1 MDNKTTAVAVITA
14 RGGSKR
20 IPGKNSKLF
29 LGSPIITYS
38 IKAAFTSG
46 CFDEVMVSTEDDGIA
61 KLAKEAGAK
70 VPFFRSK
77 ETANDYATT
86 TDVLLEVLDA
96 YRERGQ
102 EFDRMCC
109 LYPTAP
115 FVSAERLHEAM
126 TLLSESD
133 ADSVL
138 PVVRYNFP
146 PQRSVVIKDGFLQ
159 FTQPEHMFTRSQ
171 DLEPYYHDAGQFYCV
186 RVKSFLEQKKLFMKK
201 TLPLVLPDLEVQDI
215 DTIQDWELAEIKYQV
230 LHRE

>member
-1 MDNKTTAVAVITA
+1 MKRAAIITA

-38 IKAAFTSG
+38 IHAALASG
-46 CFDEVMVSTEDDGIA
+46 CFDEVMVSTEDEGIA
-61 KLAKEAGAK
+61 AIARETGAQ

-77 ETANDYATT
+77 DTADDYATT
-86 TDVLLEVLDA
+86 TDVLLEVLAA

-102 EFDRMCC
+102 EFDQICC

-115 FVSAERLHEAM
+115 FVSDKRLQEAM
-126 TLLSESD
+126 TLLSESG

-138 PVVRYNFP
+138 PVVRYSFP
-146 PQRSVVIKDGFLQ
+146 PQRSVVIKDGLLQ
-159 FTQPEHMFTRSQ
+159 FIQPEHMFTRSQ
-171 DLEPYYHDAGQFYCV
+171 DLEPYYHDAGQFYCL

-201 TLPLVLPDLEVQDI
+201 TLPLVLSDLEVQDI
-215 DTIQDWELAEIKYQV
+215 DTLEDWEIAEVKYQV

>member
-1 MDNKTTAVAVITA
+1 MKRAAIITA

-38 IKAAFTSG
+38 IHAALASG
-46 CFDEVMVSTEDDGIA
+46 CFDEVMVSTEDEGIA
-61 KLAKEAGAK
+61 AIARETGAQ

-77 ETANDYATT
+77 DTADDYATT
-86 TDVLLEVLDA
+86 TDVLLEVLAA

-102 EFDRMCC
+102 EFDQICC

-115 FVSAERLHEAM
+115 FVSNKRLQEAM
-126 TLLSESD
+126 TLLSESG

-138 PVVRYNFP
+138 PVVRYSFP
-146 PQRSVVIKDGFLQ
+146 PQRSVVIKDGLLQ
-159 FTQPEHMFTRSQ
+159 FIQPEHMFTRSQ
-171 DLEPYYHDAGQFYCV
+171 DLEPYYHDAGQFYCL
-186 RVKSFLEQKKLFMKK
+186 RVKSFLEQKKLFMEK
-201 TLPLVLPDLEVQDI
+201 TLPLVLSDLEVQDI
-215 DTIQDWELAEIKYQV
+215 DTLEDWEIAEVKYQV